1 MFYLF
6 SNLFILIYLVSAY
19 NYACLRLAHYDV
31 GTSGLVTSVLCGL
44 WPVGLFALAV
54 KYLGAFGLVIIG
66 VIVIALLAYVNK
78 IRANKVAA
86 E

>member
-1 MFYLF
+1 M
-6 SNLFILIYLVSAY
+6 
-19 NYACLRLAHYDV
+19 AC
-31 GTSGLVTSVLCGL
+31 
-44 WPVGLFALAV
+44 WII